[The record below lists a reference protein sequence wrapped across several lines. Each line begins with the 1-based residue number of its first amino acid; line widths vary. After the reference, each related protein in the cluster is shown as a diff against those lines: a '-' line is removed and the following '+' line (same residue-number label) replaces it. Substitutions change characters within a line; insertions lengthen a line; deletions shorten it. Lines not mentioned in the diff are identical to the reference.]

1 MSATSGIAGRRAA
14 RDTELLEGKM
24 GDTQRSQTVKTKLQQ
39 IAEASRRHP
48 ERAFTTLAH
57 HIDLEWLIEAYHKT
71 RKSGAAGVDGQTADE
86 YAENLEESLRSLLDR
101 FKSGTYRA
109 PLVSRVHIPK
119 GSDGKQTRPIGI
131 PTIEDKVMQR
141 AVTMLLEA
149 IYEQD
154 FLDCSYGFRPGR
166 GAHQALQG
174 VWKAAMSEDG
184 GWVIEVDIRRFFD
197 EMPHERLTEVVR
209 RRVRDGVL
217 LRIIG
222 KWLNA
227 GVMEDGSITH
237 PETGTPQGGVIS
249 GSPMDVWFARVVRKH
264 LRGYAAQVRYADDIV
279 MVFEQEDDA
288 RRVFE
293 VLPKRVGK
301 YGLKL
306 HPDKTQ
312 VVKLEGPG
320 SGDLP
325 GPRSFDFLGFTHH
338 WSKSRRGNWVVKQ
351 KTANDRFSRTLHRIR
366 ERCRTHRHERLVVQQ
381 QGLAQQLRAHYGYFG
396 ITQNY
401 LAHSRVLYETQRA
414 WYKWLS
420 RRSGTKHVDWE
431 RMKGIL
437 ERFALPSPQI
447 THQYVT

>member
-1 MSATSGIAGRRAA
+1 M
-14 RDTELLEGKM
+14 ELLEGKM

-109 PLVSRVHIPK
+109 PLVSRVHILK

-249 GSPMDVWFARVVRKH
+249 LLLANIFLHEVMDEWFDSVESRH
-264 LRGYAAQVRYADDIV
+264 LQGYAAQFRYADDII
-279 MVFEQEDDA
+279 MIFAREDEA
-288 RRVFE
+288 RGVFE
-293 VLPKRVGK
+293 VLPKRFGK
-301 YGLKL
+301 YGLRL
-306 HPDKTQ
+306 HPAKTKI
-312 VVKLEGPG
+312 VKFRRPDG
-320 SGDLP
+320 GDTA
-325 GPRSFDFLGFTHH
+325 GTRSFDFLGFTHC
-338 WSKSRRGNWVVKQ
+338 WAKSLRGRWVVKQ
-351 KTANDRFSRTLHRIR
+351 QTAKDRISRALHRISDW
-366 ERCRTHRHERLVVQQ
+366 CRAYRHEPLIVQQ
-381 QGLAQQLRAHYGYFG
+381 QAHAQKLRGHYGYFG

-401 LAHSRVLYETQRA
+401 RALVRILYETQCI
-414 WYKWLS
+414 WYRWLS
-420 RRSGTKHVDWE
+420 RRSRSKHMDWDCMRE
-431 RMKGIL
+431 IL
-437 ERFALPSPQI
+437 ERFPLPCPRI
-447 THQYVT
+447 THRYVT